1 MRYGKIWKA
10 DRRYGEEGS
19 ITITTT
25 TTTTILLLEGNIFNS
40 NFFV

>member
-1 MRYGKIWKA
+1 MRMRYGKIWKA

-25 TTTTILLLEGNIFNS
+25 TILLLEGNIFNS